1 LKNAGVMLVI
11 LACWCDS
18 CWIV

>member
-1 LKNAGVMLVI
+1 MLVI